1 MATAPQAPAGSDVSI
16 SWCHAITT
24 RDGTL
29 SSDSKMV
36 NCFLEPTE
44 NGNALVKR
52 AGTAYVL
59 PQSGT
64 AQGQFLVNTTPY
76 SIISDRIYPTN
87 GGTSFAIPSVTVAG
101 QPYAVLSN
109 VPPGTTL
116 FKSASGLWI
125 FNGTTVTKVTD
136 ANYPSTTVAGLTYLD
151 GVYYVMNTQGQIQGS
166 GLEDPT
172 TWPALDFIQADF
184 TLGQGAAIDRHL
196 NYIVAYYTQGVQFYY
211 DANAAPNGSGIA
223 LGPVG
228 NAAWR
233 TGCAA
238 GGSVVEMSDIT
249 FFMAQTATQGKTIQT
264 FNGLQMSSIS
274 TPFVEKILNRSNL
287 STVWS
292 FGIKIQGH
300 QFYVLTLL
308 DLNITLAFD
317 LITAQWQVWSST
329 VNGVE
334 QYFVG
339 RHYLGDGSR
348 DLLQDNSTGKTM
360 QMLQSLYVDATG
372 PLPVT
377 SITTDYDWGTMN
389 WKRFAAMF
397 QFGDTATTTV
407 NVSFSDDD
415 YQTFSVARGIDM
427 SSVRKMLRNCG
438 SSRRRAWK
446 MVHSDNTPLR
456 LYEMK
461 VPTAVLRR

>member
-1 MATAPQAPAGSDVSI
+1 MATAPQGAGSTDVAI

-29 SSDSKMV
+29 AADSKMV
-36 NCFLEPTE
+36 NCFVEPTE

-52 AGTAYVL
+52 AGTSYVT
-59 PQSGT
+59 PQTGT

-76 SIISDRIYPTN
+76 FILNDTIYPTN
-87 GGTSFAIPSVTVAG
+87 GGTSYAIPSVTVAG
-101 QPYAVLSN
+101 QPYAVLNN
-109 VPPGTTL
+109 VPPGTSL
-116 FKSASGLWI
+116 IKSPSGLWT
-125 FNGTTVTKVTD
+125 FNGTTVVKVTD
-136 ANYPSTTVAGLTYLD
+136 ANYPATTVPGIAYLD
-151 GVYYVMNTQGQIQGS
+151 GVYYVMNTQGQICGS
-166 GLEDPT
+166 SLEDPT

-196 NYIVAYYTQGVQFYY
+196 NYIVAFYTQGIQLYY
-211 DANAAPNGSGIA
+211 DAAAAPNGSGIA

-228 NAAWR
+228 NASWR

-249 FFMAQTATQGKTIQT
+249 FFLAQTSAHGKTVQT
-264 FNGLQMSSIS
+264 FNGLQMSGIS
-274 TPFVEKILNRSNL
+274 TPFIEKILNL
-287 STVWS
+287 STLATVWS
-292 FGIKIQGH
+292 FGVKVQGH
-300 QFYVLTLL
+300 QFYCLTLL

-317 LITAQWQVWSST
+317 LITAQWQVWSSL
-329 VNGVE
+329 VNGVP

-339 RHYLGDGSR
+339 RHYLNDGLR
-348 DLLQDNSTGKTM
+348 DLLLDNSTGRVM
-360 QMLQSLYVDATG
+360 QMLPSLYVDATG
-372 PLPVT
+372 PLSVT
-377 SITTDYDWGTMN
+377 SVTTDYDWGTMN

-397 QFGDTATTTV
+397 QFGDTASTTV

-415 YQTFSVARGIDM
+415 YQTFSAVRSIDM

-446 MVHSDNTPLR
+446 MTHTDNTPLR

-461 VPTAVLRR
+461 VPTAVLKR